1 MPENSPIHNYPSI
14 QTMLLHQ
21 ILFLILHKIPCKIC
35 KIYARDDTV
44 TSGFQGQITNLW
56 RPIYINRNS
65 IYGIKLSFVLLFVV
79 LVLSDV
85 SAASEANQERLLDH
99 PWDHSPITVY
109 IDDSD
114 VPEHYSPTY
123 YTQIEKAVEYWEKGG
138 NGNLEFTPVFEPVN
152 SKDADIR
159 IRWVENLENVE
170 GAPSGV
176 AGYASPRVSDGRY
189 VRVDIVLEVGNYQGK
204 AWRQYGDATMLSIT
218 KHELGHA
225 LGLGHSNDRRD
236 IMYPKYEQR
245 DNINPLLLSKYGPLL
260 RVAALAALAVLLYLG
275 VGWQHSRKKRKK
287 LEDKY
292 FK

>member
-1 MPENSPIHNYPSI
+1 MCGIE
-14 QTMLLHQ
+14 
-21 ILFLILHKIPCKIC
+21 LF
-35 KIYARDDTV
+35 
-44 TSGFQGQITNLW
+44 
-56 RPIYINRNS
+56 
-65 IYGIKLSFVLLFVV
+65 FVLLLMV
-79 LVLSDV
+79 LVLSNV
-85 SAASEANQERLLDH
+85 TAASEANPERLLAR

-109 IDDSD
+109 VDDSD

-123 YTQIEKAVEYWEKGG
+123 YTQIEKAMEYWEKGG
-138 NGNLEFTPVFEPVN
+138 NRNLEFTPVFELVN

-159 IRWVENLENVE
+159 IKWVENLENVE

-176 AGYASPRVSDGRY
+176 AGYASPRVSDGRF

-204 AWRQYGDATMLSIT
+204 AWRQYGDATMLSIA

-225 LGLGHSNDRRD
+225 LGLGHSSDRRD
-236 IMYPKYEQR
+236 IMYPEYEQR

-260 RVAALAALAVLLYLG
+260 RAGAFAALAVLLYLG
-275 VGWQHSRKKRKK
+275 VSWQHSRKKRKK